1 MKKLIITAALLA
13 SFALSAEETKKTSL
27 SANCSVIETL
37 SREIMTSRQV
47 GVPLSKMLEITGT
60 DALSKQITINAYSM
74 TAYRSKE
81 YQERAINNF
90 ANTYLLEC
98 IKREK

>member
-1 MKKLIITAALLA
+1 MKKLLITTVLLA
-13 SFALSAEETKKTSL
+13 SFALSAEEATSN
-27 SANCSVIETL
+27 ANCSSLEAL

-60 DALSKQITINAYSM
+60 DALSKQIVISAYSIS
-74 TAYRSKE
+74 AYRSKE
-81 YQERAINNF
+81 YQERAVNNF

-98 IKREK
+98 IKLEK

>member
-1 MKKLIITAALLA
+1 MKKLLITTALLA
-13 SFALSAEETKKTSL
+13 SFALSAEEPTVN
-27 SANCSVIETL
+27 ANCSSLEAL

-98 IKREK
+98 IKLEK